1 MAEQSAEAGAYGL
14 LIVTTYYSRPSQD
27 RTHQH
32 TLAMANATELPVML
46 YDVLGRTVVR
56 YSIATLERLAEN
68 SRGVAVKDATGDV
81 QGASRVIDNG
91 DVVGAQ
97 AVFLPVWPVI
107 DLICGSGSA
116 PLRCKLTLALLGVIP
131 PAAMRLPQV
140 AADEPEIAQVR
151 QALTTVKA
159 RRDHGQR

>member
-1 MAEQSAEAGAYGL
+1 
-14 LIVTTYYSRPSQD
+14 
-27 RTHQH
+27 
-32 TLAMANATELPVML
+32 ML

-56 YSIATLERLAEN
+56 YSIAALERLAEN

-81 QGASRVIDNG
+81 QSALRVIDNG

-107 DLICGSGSA
+107 DLICGSGSE

-140 AADEPEIAQVR
+140 AADELEIAQVR
-151 QALTTVKA
+151 QAVITA
-159 RRDHGQR
+159 RDAPRPRTGMTGPQHHVSEGWRGAVARFPGPGGM